1 MNRFEYLD
9 PEKAALLNDHK
20 KSLDWMMHSWVATPL
35 VVSRA
40 RYTEDILLKVVHHGL
55 DQYVILGAG
64 IDTFPFRGSNIL
76 KKLKIFE
83 IDHPATQAFKCNRLA
98 ELGWKLPPQLNF
110 IPLDFTKDSLE
121 IVLKNSSYVTQDLS
135 FFSWLGVT
143 YYLSRDVVFDTMQNI
158 TNIAPPGSSIIFDY
172 FDTDAYVPEK
182 ASERVLKQIEFLS
195 SQNEPLKTGFE
206 PSKLGVE
213 LENIGLHLCENLS
226 PYDIQKRYFQ
236 GRTDGLHAW
245 EHAHIAWAV
254 VN

>member
-1 MNRFEYLD
+1 VNRFEYLD

-98 ELGWKLPPQLNF
+98 ELG
-110 IPLDFTKDSLE
+110 
-121 IVLKNSSYVTQDLS
+121 
-135 FFSWLGVT
+135 
-143 YYLSRDVVFDTMQNI
+143 
-158 TNIAPPGSSIIFDY
+158 
-172 FDTDAYVPEK
+172 
-182 ASERVLKQIEFLS
+182 
-195 SQNEPLKTGFE
+195 
-206 PSKLGVE
+206 
-213 LENIGLHLCENLS
+213 
-226 PYDIQKRYFQ
+226 
-236 GRTDGLHAW
+236 
-245 EHAHIAWAV
+245 
-254 VN
+254 